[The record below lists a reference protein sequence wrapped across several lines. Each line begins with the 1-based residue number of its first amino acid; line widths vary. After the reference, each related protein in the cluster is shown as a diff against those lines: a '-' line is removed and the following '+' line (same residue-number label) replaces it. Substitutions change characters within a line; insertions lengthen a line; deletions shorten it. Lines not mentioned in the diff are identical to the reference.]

1 MNTNRRNFLKNSSAV
16 LGSVSTS
23 MYFTSALNAQQSDSP
38 NERLTFG
45 GIGVGDR
52 WASIQRPMGRSGRL
66 NGVGGEAMQVGDYV
80 SVCDVDGERKARGR
94 EITGGKAEMYD
105 DYRKLLERNDID
117 AVTIITPDHW
127 HTRIALAA
135 LQAGKDVYCEKPLT
149 LTIDEGKLICKAV
162 KETGRVF
169 QVGTQQRSE
178 FGQQFLKAVAIAKSG
193 RLGDIRKVTV
203 AIGGAPASGPLKV
216 EPVPSHLNWDM
227 WLGQAPLV
235 EYIPRRS
242 HYEFRWWYE
251 YSGGK
256 MTDWGAHHIDIA
268 QWAMGLDDTGPVE
281 IEPVAVEHPVPLK
294 AGYPTADNQYNTAS
308 SFNIRCK
315 FENGAELIVRDTAQ
329 DDLGFDNG
337 IMIEGSKGRIFVSR
351 GRLTGAAVE
360 DLASNP
366 LPEDAL
372 IKLCK
377 GKQPGN
383 QMGNFA
389 ECVKDR
395 GQTISDVFS
404 HHRAMTTCHLCNISI
419 RLGRVL
425 KWDPVAEQILGDDE
439 ANGWQSREQRKGYEL
454 EA

>member
-1 MNTNRRNFLKNSSAV
+1 MSNNRRDFLKTSSAV
-16 LGSVSTS
+16 VGTLASS
-23 MYFTSALNAQQSDSP
+23 MYFPGLTLAQDSKSP
-38 NERLTFG
+38 NERLSFG

-52 WASIQRPMGRSGRL
+52 WASMQRPVNREGRL
-66 NGVGGEAMQVGDYV
+66 NGVGGEAMKVGDYIA
-80 SVCDVDGERKARGR
+80 VCDVDAERKVRGR

-105 DYRKLLERNDID
+105 DYRKLLERNDIN

-162 KETGRVF
+162 KESGRVF

-178 FGQQFLKAVAIAKSG
+178 FGQRFLKAVAVAKSG
-193 RLGDIRKVTV
+193 RLGDIKKVTV
-203 AIGGAPASGPLKV
+203 AIGGAPKSGPL
-216 EPVPSHLNWDM
+216 ESAPVPTHLNWDM

-235 EYIPRRS
+235 DYIPRRC

-268 QWAMGLDDTGPVE
+268 QWAMGLDETGPVE
-281 IEPVAVEHPVPLK
+281 IEPVAVEHPVPMKNGHPAL
-294 AGYPTADNQYNTAS
+294 ANEYNAAT

-315 FENGAELIVRDTAQ
+315 FENGAELIVRDSAR
-329 DDLGFDNG
+329 DIGFDNG
-337 IMIEGSKGRIFVSR
+337 ILIEGTDGRIFVSR
-351 GRLTGAAVE
+351 GRLTGDAVE
-360 DLASNP
+360 GLETNP
-366 LPEDAL
+366 LPEDAFT
-372 IKLCK
+372 KLCK

-383 QMGNFA
+383 QMVNFA

-395 GQTISDVFS
+395 GQTISDVFT
-404 HHRAMTTCHLCNISI
+404 HHRAMTTCHLCNIAI
-419 RLGRVL
+419 RLNRTIR
-425 KWDPVAEQILGDDE
+425 WNPVEEQIVGDNE
-439 ANGWQSREQRKGYEL
+439 ARSWQSREQRKGYEL
-454 EA
+454 LG